1 LNKRPT
7 HLPKKRIEKSSM
19 SKKASAVELALGHA
33 AFAMMLTI
41 LDELVANGTISVRR
55 MGVISKLAR
64 GRLIAVPSYATANNL
79 LELEQAERDTA
90 IGLSH

>member
-1 LNKRPT
+1 
-7 HLPKKRIEKSSM
+7 M
-19 SKKASAVELALGHA
+19 SKKANSVELALGHA

-79 LELEQAERDTA
+79 LELEQAERETA